1 MAKPVLESL
10 FLEAGVVFHGGARS
24 DLSTLSMTGIVPQV
38 KQSPRK
44 SEILPLNHCPLT
56 TQRALGRAP
65 WEGVPWEECP
75 GKGSLGAV
83 PWGVCNVLE

>member
-44 SEILPLNHCPLT
+44 SEILPLNHCPLYT
-56 TQRALGRAP
+56 KGPGKGTMGGGTMG
-65 WEGVPWEECP
+65 GVPWEGFP
-75 GKGSLGAV
+75 GSGAMGSL
-83 PWGVCNVLE
+83 